1 MGYEKRQGIPNGY
14 WGRKNV
20 KIVTMP
26 KNLQAKFTMLRN
38 LEEFEKNLSVLF
50 VMFVAF
56 AYRDWPWRAILGKW
70 SNKKLLIKYSPTV
83 T

>member
-14 WGRKNV
+14 WGQKNV

-38 LEEFEKNLSVLF
+38 LEEFEKNLCYL
-50 VMFVAF
+50 
-56 AYRDWPWRAILGKW
+56 
-70 SNKKLLIKYSPTV
+70 
-83 T
+83 